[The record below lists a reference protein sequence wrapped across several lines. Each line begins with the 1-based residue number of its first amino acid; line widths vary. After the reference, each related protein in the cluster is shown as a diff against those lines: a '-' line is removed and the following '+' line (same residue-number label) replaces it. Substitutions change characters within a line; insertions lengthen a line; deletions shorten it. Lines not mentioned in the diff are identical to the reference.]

1 MVLLGSALLAA
12 APGLSV
18 AQPVD
23 VPPTWG
29 GDFWNR
35 PRLTGDWWGLR
46 DELGKKGVVLD
57 VDLLQILQGVGTG
70 GRDTGVAYDGLVDY
84 TLNVDTGKLG
94 LWPGGFLKVHAMSTY
109 GNTVN
114 EDAGA
119 TLPVNLIGLLPEPAT
134 TTTALMNLTFAQ
146 FFSTWF
152 GVFLGKVETLG
163 GDENAFAHGFRTQF
177 LNTGLNF
184 NMTADL
190 VPFSAYGGGIV
201 LLPWE
206 GALVTAMVID
216 PDGTATD
223 NSLSNVFDDGVL
235 VGAEGRVTIKP
246 FGLVG
251 HQLVGF
257 SWSNKTRAS
266 LDQDPSNI
274 ARGLL
279 ESRFPRLQDPGPV
292 LRRIIERFFPELLV
306 PVQPLSEKSETWNV
320 YYNFDQ
326 YLWSPMGDP
335 DRGVG
340 VFFRF
345 GASDGNPNPVKYA
358 YNVGVSANG
367 MVPGRPKDTVGIGW
381 ARTQFSSNFVPFL
394 RQKLD
399 VGLDIEDAVELYYDA
414 AVTPWLNVTVDLQIV
429 DSALNKDLNSSGQL
443 VNMGTAVVGGLRV
456 YTRF

>member
-114 EDAGA
+114 QDAGA

-152 GVFLGKVETLG
+152 GVFLGKVETFI
-163 GDENAFAHGFRTQF
+163 GDENAFAHSFRTQF